1 MTGAGTRERFLS
13 PLDVAKLAGVN
24 PRTVIRWADN
34 GMLPLAF
41 RTPGQ
46 HRRFRRADVDAFL
59 AAQREPDP
67 HPS

>member
-1 MTGAGTRERFLS
+1 VTGARDRFLS

-34 GMLPLAF
+34 GTLPLAY
-41 RTPGQ
+41 RTPGR
-46 HRRFRRADVDAFL
+46 HRRFARSDVDAFL
-59 AAQREPDP
+59 AKQREPDP